1 MCSFSATADGSENDM
16 RFVYCAA
23 CISYILND
31 WGGVDIDKA
40 VEFIQNS
47 LVNIN
52 FMYNPSSS
60 VLQCSLSLIRHRTL
74 FCFLIC
80 SVVFSDFS
88 HMRGVSHKGLV

>member
-47 LVNIN
+47 LVNI
-52 FMYNPSSS
+52 Y
-60 VLQCSLSLIRHRTL
+60 V
-74 FCFLIC
+74 
-80 SVVFSDFS
+80 
-88 HMRGVSHKGLV
+88 